1 MTLYEQAVIDAKK
14 IKEEAIRYGE
24 TKILEKFAPKI
35 EEAVSSIL
43 EQDPFDDVDK
53 EPEMDLDALDGL
65 EGGGE
70 VEGDELMD
78 KLPLAAAEG
87 EKLCQCP
94 HACQCPKEGDWVV
107 IDFDELMQV
116 DDEEPNMGIG
126 SENPMY
132 EEKEKDKP
140 DECGD
145 KEDRDVLVD
154 LGGLEES
161 ILELAEE
168 LEVDID
174 DVTKTG
180 WSAVPKSYKDH
191 GEDVDLAK
199 LQDDQEKEEFIK
211 TKKAYDALHK
221 EMLKLEKQNKKLQ
234 KRNSIYES
242 KIKKLNKISSLQQE
256 KLSSLSDI
264 NMRLFYINEVLKSE
278 SLNGRQKNKIVE
290 KLEKTNTTGEAKL
303 VFESL
308 QSTVG
313 SSEHKKPES
322 LREVAANVPQNFVAR
337 SLVEQKEAQQSES
350 GDGFQNRWQKLAGI
364 KR

>member
-43 EQDPFDDVDK
+43 EQDPFDVDE
-53 EPEMDLDALDGL
+53 EPKMADLDALDDL

-94 HACQCPKEGDWVV
+94 HACQCPEEDVEIE

-116 DDEEPNMGIG
+116 DDEEPNMGTG
-126 SENPMY
+126 SQNPMY
-132 EEKEKDKP
+132 EEEEKDKP
-140 DECGD
+140 DCGD
-145 KEDRDVLVD
+145 EEDRDVLVD

-199 LQDDQEKEEFIK
+199 LQDDKEKEEFIK
-211 TKKAYDALHK
+211 TKQAYNDLHK